1 MRGEIKLIVA
11 IRGATTVNDNTL
23 EEISSKTVELL
34 TEVMVRNQLS
44 ERDLISIIF
53 TMTDDLNAYYPA
65 AAVREAGLIK
75 NTPLMCVQESKVL
88 GSLPLCIRL
97 LVHCQSTKLTK
108 DTVKHVYLNE
118 AHKLRPDLVD

>member
-1 MRGEIKLIVA
+1 MVLLADSICKQRSQQDIWLVFLQQITVRGEIKLIVA

-75 NTPLMCVQESKVL
+75 NTPLMCVKKVKYW
-88 GSLPLCIRL
+88 
-97 LVHCQSTKLTK
+97 V
-108 DTVKHVYLNE
+108 VYLYVS
-118 AHKLRPDLVD
+118 DY